1 MCFFFSCGGF
11 RAGGRPSPFGT
22 QDMFFFLNAQAF
34 LAYIFLGLVE
44 LLATLLLSI
53 IKLDL
58 SVTKM
63 VVSTHA
69 WSENLGGCLVQV
81 YTDVEVKLWRTTC
94 CFWML
99 DMCRVVAATVAF

>member
-1 MCFFFSCGGF
+1 
-11 RAGGRPSPFGT
+11 
-22 QDMFFFLNAQAF
+22 MFFFLNAQAF